1 MNNKKPEYPNEN
13 ISKVHNNFY
22 RSEMSEVYNFT

>member
-1 MNNKKPEYPNEN
+1 MKNKKPEYLTEN

-22 RSEMSEVYNFT
+22 RPEMSEVYNFT